1 MTPAN
6 SRTGSFAND
15 RYAAALGFAHLAPAI
30 LDVMSHI
37 QDVRM
42 QVSTA
47 ALCHDAR
54 TRNEWGYTALGS

>member
-6 SRTGSFAND
+6 SRTGSCAND
-15 RYAAALGFAHLAPAI
+15 RHAGALVFAHLAPAI

-54 TRNEWGYTALGS
+54 TRNEWGYTVLES